1 VGALTVAVLLSPL
14 GGCGGKD
21 GGGGRSAQ
29 IGAALKQAH
38 QASVNAAEVTECAL
52 TAVAT
57 ASVDRK
63 VVVFKVDAAE
73 VATRAATRA
82 LENAL
87 GLYQTCRD
95 RWDPACDYKAATV
108 TAMLSSTKDAH
119 EGACAAR
126 AAPSSPDAAPGH

>member
-1 VGALTVAVLLSPL
+1 MLCPL
-14 GGCGGKD
+14 GGCSSGKD
-21 GGGGRSAQ
+21 SSGGRSAL

-57 ASVDRK
+57 ASVERK

-87 GLYQTCRD
+87 GLYETCRD
-95 RWDPACDYKAATV
+95 RWDQTCDYKAATV
-108 TAMLSSTKDAH
+108 TAMLGSTKDAR
-119 EGACAAR
+119 EGACSAH
-126 AAPSSPDAAPGH
+126 SSPAPDAAPGH